1 VLGAQTS
8 DVIRLVCRQAC
19 WSLGAGI
26 AAGIGL
32 ALAAGRVMA
41 AQGYW
46 TAMPS
51 GLLLGATTV
60 LFVGGAT
67 LALLF
72 PTRAATRIDPAEVLK
87 ESQSMSR

>member
-1 VLGAQTS
+1 
-8 DVIRLVCRQAC
+8 
-19 WSLGAGI
+19 
-26 AAGIGL
+26 
-32 ALAAGRVMA
+32 
-41 AQGYW
+41 
-46 TAMPS
+46 MPS